1 MARAGVQVS
10 IEHPPD
16 FSHGRVRPVKR
27 GTMGKKNS
35 TEKKTKEPAE
45 KDGKK
50 RHYPKCL
57 YSRAARELKWR
68 YFYGPALVGIGH
80 PGKPLRIDYPL
91 VRRTVRPE
99 EPGAG
104 WNETKYDPTDKK
116 LRDTAEYRRIDE
128 GFQKLTPKERALAD
142 RAFEIRRRSGE
153 LQRFFGGL
161 ENLALTWPT
170 VLEAIRNERNEAA
183 ARIAEKVAH
192 AENPSLEMLADRL
205 REAEARLSD
214 LETWL
219 VRRIAGNQGWAEAVR
234 AEVEAATAAL
244 VTAYELV
251 RTPSAVERSE
261 AMERATRKRARRNDS
276 GVPFFFGGPDA

>member
-1 MARAGVQVS
+1 MR
-10 IEHPPD
+10 
-16 FSHGRVRPVKR
+16 
-27 GTMGKKNS
+27 KKNS
-35 TEKKTKEPAE
+35 AEKKTKESAE

-80 PGKPLRIDYPL
+80 PSKSLRIENPQAHRL
-91 VRRTVRPE
+91 ERPAA
-99 EPGAG
+99 PGLG

-128 GFQKLTPKERALAD
+128 GFRKLTPKERALAD

-153 LQRFFGGL
+153 LQRYFGGL
-161 ENLALTWPT
+161 ENLAVTWPT
-170 VLEAIRNERNEAA
+170 VLDAMRDERNEAA
-183 ARIAEKVAH
+183 GHIAEKVAH
-192 AENPSLEMLADRL
+192 AEKPSLEMLADML
-205 REAEARLSD
+205 RGAESRLSD

-219 VRRIAGNQGWAEAVR
+219 VRRIAGNQEWAETVR
-234 AEVEAATAAL
+234 AEVEAATAAV

-251 RTPSAVERSE
+251 RTPSAAERID
-261 AMERATRKRARRNDS
+261 AKDGQRQRRAKREDA
-276 GVPFFFGGPDA
+276 GIPFLPGGADA

>member
-1 MARAGVQVS
+1 
-10 IEHPPD
+10 
-16 FSHGRVRPVKR
+16 
-27 GTMGKKNS
+27 MGKKNS
-35 TEKKTKEPAE
+35 AEKKTKEPAE
-45 KDGKK
+45 KDGKQ

-80 PGKPLRIDYPL
+80 PSKSLRIENPQAHRL
-91 VRRTVRPE
+91 ERPDA
-99 EPGAG
+99 PGAG

-153 LQRFFGGL
+153 VQRFFGGL

-183 ARIAEKVAH
+183 GHIAEKVAH
-192 AENPSLEMLADRL
+192 AEKPSLEMLADML
-205 REAEARLSD
+205 RGAEARLSD

-219 VRRIAGNQGWAEAVR
+219 VRRIAGNQEWAETVR
-234 AEVEAATAAL
+234 AEVEAATAAV

-251 RTPSAVERSE
+251 RTPSAAERSE
-261 AMERATRKRARRNDS
+261 AKERPQKKRRDTGSQTHNVSFIA
-276 GVPFFFGGPDA
+276 GGADG